1 MPENKT
7 AVVNLGEGMIY
18 KITVPD
24 PDSPN
29 SIEIEWIAADGT
41 VTTKNVTIGGID

>member
-1 MPENKT
+1 MPNKT

-24 PDSPN
+24 PEAAN
-29 SIEIEWIAADGT
+29 TIEITWIAANGT
-41 VTTKNVTIGGID
+41 ETTETVTIGGMD

>member
-1 MPENKT
+1 MPIKT

-24 PDSPN
+24 PETPYI
-29 SIEIEWIAADGT
+29 IEVVGHDPDGNE
-41 VTTKNVTIGGID
+41 VSVNVAFGGNE